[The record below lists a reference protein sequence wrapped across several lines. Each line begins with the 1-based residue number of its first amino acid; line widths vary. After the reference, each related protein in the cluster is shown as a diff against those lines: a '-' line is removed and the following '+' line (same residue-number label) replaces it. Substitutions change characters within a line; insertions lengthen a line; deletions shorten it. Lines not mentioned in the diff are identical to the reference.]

1 MRPYPKLKPTTI
13 VHHRQKHA
21 HTTNTTV
28 STVTDSD
35 IRNGRRPD
43 DPRRRVRARDP
54 SLFDAA
60 NGENGACARRST
72 RAMRTIRFDSRVLAR
87 SSSSAVGGRRR
98 RARDGVLPGVF
109 AIARARMG
117 DARRR
122 AREGMTRERAT
133 RKRWMDIVDA
143 DAFSR
148 DGVEGRRRARR
159 GGDGAMDDGRVT
171 GRKALGRA
179 ARADGNGKD

>member
-1 MRPYPKLKPTTI
+1 MRPDTKLKTMTI
-13 VHHRQKHA
+13 PYHRQKRT

-35 IRNGRRPD
+35 IRNRRRPD
-43 DPRRRVRARDP
+43 DPRRRARARDP

-72 RAMRTIRFDSRVLAR
+72 RAMRTIRCDSRVLAR
-87 SSSSAVGGRRR
+87 ASSSVVVGHRR
-98 RARDGVLPGVF
+98 RARDGALPGVF

-143 DAFSR
+143 DGFAR

-171 GRKALGRA
+171 GRKALGRG
-179 ARADGNGKD
+179 ARGDGNGKD